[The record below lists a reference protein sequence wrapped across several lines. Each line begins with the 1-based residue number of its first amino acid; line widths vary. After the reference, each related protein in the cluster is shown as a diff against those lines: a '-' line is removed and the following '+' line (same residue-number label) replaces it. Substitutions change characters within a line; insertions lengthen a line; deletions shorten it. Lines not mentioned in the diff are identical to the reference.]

1 MDKKQSSHNA
11 IETET
16 KVSANKL
23 RLLGFVWVILGGAAI
38 TAAIV
43 ATWATMLVFG
53 VLLLLAGVTQLGYAF
68 IQASSERSWQISTG
82 VLYFLVGLLL
92 VIDPVSGAIGL
103 TLLIAILFL
112 IRGVM
117 QLALFATHQ
126 RRGQSRSWHLIGG
139 ILSLLLAVLIIAGWP
154 ETGTWVIGLF
164 VGIELLLG
172 GITMLMTPKALA
184 EKMDLD

>member
-1 MDKKQSSHNA
+1 MNKSQSSYDA
-11 IETET
+11 FETDINLST
-16 KVSANKL
+16 NRL
-23 RLLGFVWVILGGAAI
+23 RLLGLIWTILGVAAI
-38 TAAIV
+38 AAAMV
-43 ATWATMLVFG
+43 ATWATMLIFG
-53 VLLLLAGVTQLGYAF
+53 VLLLLAGVTQLVYAF
-68 IQASSERSWQISTG
+68 IQPSSERSWQIGTG

-103 TLLIAILFL
+103 TLLIAILFF

-126 RRGQSRSWHLIGG
+126 RLGQSRIWHLIGG

-172 GITMLMTPKALA
+172 GITMLMTPGVVAR
-184 EKMDLD
+184 KM